1 MKKNPSKLP
10 EILKS
15 MQNEMK
21 NKPNLIKSRLN
32 TSWGKISEDAKRKKI
47 MNRISYFSCNIISKS
62 NIYVIWEVERQENF

>member
-32 TSWGKISEDAKRKKI
+32 TSWGKISEDAKRKKT

>member
-32 TSWGKISEDAKRKKI
+32 TS
-47 MNRISYFSCNIISKS
+47 
-62 NIYVIWEVERQENF
+62 